1 VAEHTATA
9 TEPAAPPPPAESSP
23 RRRGPDGAWLRRNGV
38 YLGLVALVV
47 VNLAITPHFA
57 TTGSLRLQMVQV
69 APIIVVS
76 LGMAMVIGTGGIDLS
91 VGAVMALTAAVI
103 PLYIGYGT
111 LGAIAVGLIA
121 GMLAGALAGTV
132 ISRVGVQPI
141 IATLAIMVGGRGIAN
156 IIGGQIKSI
165 RDPGFREL
173 GSGELLGIPWV
184 VLVAIVVTLVVW
196 ALMTRTT
203 FGRQLVAIGGNA
215 RAAALAGLPVT
226 RVLTT
231 VYVLSALLAA
241 LAGVL
246 LVARN
251 QASDPTRLGQ
261 LVELTAITAVV
272 VGGTPLTGG
281 QVRVLGTIAGA
292 LLMQLIVFTLVAHNI
307 TDSVAQMVQA
317 VIVVLAVY
325 AQVGTRMRR
334 RSRA

>member
-1 VAEHTATA
+1 
-9 TEPAAPPPPAESSP
+9 
-23 RRRGPDGAWLRRNGV
+23 
-38 YLGLVALVV
+38 
-47 VNLAITPHFA
+47 
-57 TTGSLRLQMVQV
+57 
-69 APIIVVS
+69 
-76 LGMAMVIGTGGIDLS
+76 
-91 VGAVMALTAAVI
+91 
-103 PLYIGYGT
+103 
-111 LGAIAVGLIA
+111 
-121 GMLAGALAGTV
+121 V
-132 ISRVGVQPI
+132 ISRIGVQPI
-141 IATLAIMVGGRGIAN
+141 IATLAIMVGGRGLAN
-156 IIGGQIKSI
+156 IMGGQIKSI

-173 GSGELLGIPWV
+173 GSGKLLGIPWV
-184 VLVAIVVTLVVW
+184 VLIAIVVTVLVW

-215 RAAALAGLPVT
+215 RASALAGLPVK

-281 QVRVLGTIAGA
+281 QVRVLGTVAGA
-292 LLMQLIVFTLVAHNI
+292 LLMQLITFTLVAHNI

-325 AQVGTRMRR
+325 ATVGTRMRR